1 MSTDIKGHVDHIVA
15 TLECREDGEESTPYE
30 DASGAWDYLDDALD
44 IEYVISSAGEY
55 LGARVLVAFGG
66 PNIWVNTRTN
76 TIDGTWW
83 QDSYSASFTD
93 KMGLDDCLRELHAC
107 L

>member
-1 MSTDIKGHVDHIVA
+1 MSTDIKRHVDHIVA
-15 TLECREDGEESTPYE
+15 TLEDRDDEESC
-30 DASGAWDYLDDALD
+30 AWDYLEGALD
-44 IEYVISSAGEY
+44 IEYIISSTREY

-76 TIDGTWW
+76 TVDGAWW
-83 QDSYSASFTD
+83 LDSHCASFTD
-93 KMGLDDCLRELHAC
+93 EIGLDDCLRELHAC